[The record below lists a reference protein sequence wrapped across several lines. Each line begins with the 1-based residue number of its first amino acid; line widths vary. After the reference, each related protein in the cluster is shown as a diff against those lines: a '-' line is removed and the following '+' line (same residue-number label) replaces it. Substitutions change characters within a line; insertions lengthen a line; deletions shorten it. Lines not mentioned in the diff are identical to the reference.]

1 MISSILLPDSDIL
14 LSELLKLD
22 PELKPH
28 YPNNKMRELSDTM
41 INLNAKLQT
50 YGLNGKMRD
59 IAALRDVNS
68 VFLATDIFP
77 LSGKMLENP
86 IRHDAIKLLDS
97 AAKLLGRTS
106 DDIHYAYYATIP
118 PMAQIYP
125 HVDVAPY
132 YNKVNRYQIFF
143 DLTEDQ
149 TVIQYGGNAI
159 SNSIVW
165 FDPSITHA
173 FVNKSTTDIWRFV
186 VFDIYK

>member
-1 MISSILLPDSDIL
+1 MITSISLPDSNLL

-28 YPNNKMRELSDTM
+28 YPEGRL
-41 INLNAKLQT
+41 
-50 YGLNGKMRD
+50 RD
-59 IAALRDVNS
+59 IAALRDITS
-68 VFLATDIFP
+68 VFLATNIFP

-86 IRHDAIKLLDS
+86 IRHNAINLLNS
-97 AAKLLGRTS
+97 PAKLLGKTS
-106 DDIHYAYYATIP
+106 DDIHYAYYANIP
-118 PMAQIYP
+118 PMTQIYP

-149 TVIQYGGNAI
+149 TIIQHGSNAS

-173 FVNKSTTDIWRFV
+173 FINKSDTDTWRFV